1 MSNSNHPAQQPNI
14 AATVAKARLD
24 ETDIYMSRYE
34 LSVKMYL
41 ADRYKSS
48 VGHPQSSK
56 YTAGQEHRSLLDEE
70 NDRSRQIRL
79 VVSSVVGSADLDDRA
94 VTEETLTEKAYNE
107 MPGKVQYLDRG
118 SRMPPKVEYVRSMIQ
133 MPAKIEYVDRRDQIF
148 TKPHKSNNSNHV
160 IIQHGHSS
168 GVKQPHWNSIGIS
181 HRKPSLTDQGLF
193 HNGT

>member
-1 MSNSNHPAQQPNI
+1 
-14 AATVAKARLD
+14 
-24 ETDIYMSRYE
+24 MSRYE

-193 HNGT
+193 HNGM